1 MRMVCEA
8 FLDKAR
14 LPGEQ
19 EILAALG
26 CVRALWL
33 DLCKFIEVSYGV
45 SPEPWY
51 FTKQRGWSVRY
62 RRGKKTLCY
71 LFPEENTFAVLIV
84 LGREELR
91 KADLARNRLNGE
103 TLRVLD
109 TTEQYHDGRWL
120 WLQAAEESD
129 VQSFKALLEAKSKP
143 KAAAGP

>member
-1 MRMVCEA
+1 MVYEA
-8 FLDKAR
+8 FLDKSR
-14 LPGEQ
+14 IPGEP

-26 CVRALWL
+26 SAKALWL
-33 DLCKFIEVSYGV
+33 DLCGYIVTNYSVVAEN
-45 SPEPWY
+45 WY

-71 LFPEENTFAVLIV
+71 LFPEENTFAVLII

-129 VQSFKALLEAKSKP
+129 VQSFKVLLAAKRKP
-143 KAAAGP
+143 KEADRP